1 MSGYHGKRTFS
12 NFHYTHNQLSSDN
25 PFKYFGTNYNPY
37 QPKITNQ
44 SPYDNIFSRE
54 KKQNKF
60 TPYEESSNLN
70 ENKRKAN
77 SPYYNKISSN
87 SYAKNSN
94 KNYNL
99 YRQNRDHIGE
109 LFNYPNQENKKY
121 YSGNTNNKN
130 DIQSPYSTYTTPQK
144 KNNKYK
150 NYNEIN
156 NEKISNIDSTEYYI
170 ESPNL
175 IKNYAYKENPNL
187 KYRDYMEDK
196 GISILNINGDPDKA
210 LFCLFDGHGGDQV
223 SKFLQNNFIKYF
235 KDTLPFDDVEKCLI
249 YLFKKLDEKI
259 KNLNC
264 FQVGAAACIIYIT
277 KENGKRCL
285 YSANVGDTRS
295 ILISENNYK
304 RLSYDHRADDSKEYK
319 RIVNEGGIVFAGR
332 VYGSL
337 MLGRAFGDWELKSY
351 GVTCEPYIK
360 RININH
366 DDKYIILAT
375 DGVWDTLEDIDVY
388 DLSKKFNNSKELCN
402 TIVYKSLEKGS
413 TDNISCFVI
422 NL

>member
-150 NYNEIN
+150 NYNDIN
-156 NEKISNIDSTEYYI
+156 IEKISNIDSTEYYI

-235 KDTLPFDDVEKCLI
+235 KDMLPFDDVEKCLI

-351 GVTCEPYIK
+351 GVTC
-360 RININH
+360 
-366 DDKYIILAT
+366 
-375 DGVWDTLEDIDVY
+375 
-388 DLSKKFNNSKELCN
+388 
-402 TIVYKSLEKGS
+402 
-413 TDNISCFVI
+413 
-422 NL
+422 

>member
-37 QPKITNQ
+37 QPKITNE

-130 DIQSPYSTYTTPQK
+130 DIQSPYSTYTTRQK
-144 KNNKYK
+144 K
-150 NYNEIN
+150 I
-156 NEKISNIDSTEYYI
+156 
-170 ESPNL
+170 
-175 IKNYAYKENPNL
+175 
-187 KYRDYMEDK
+187 
-196 GISILNINGDPDKA
+196 
-210 LFCLFDGHGGDQV
+210 
-223 SKFLQNNFIKYF
+223 
-235 KDTLPFDDVEKCLI
+235 
-249 YLFKKLDEKI
+249 
-259 KNLNC
+259 
-264 FQVGAAACIIYIT
+264 
-277 KENGKRCL
+277 
-285 YSANVGDTRS
+285 
-295 ILISENNYK
+295 
-304 RLSYDHRADDSKEYK
+304 
-319 RIVNEGGIVFAGR
+319 
-332 VYGSL
+332 
-337 MLGRAFGDWELKSY
+337 
-351 GVTCEPYIK
+351 
-360 RININH
+360 INI
-366 DDKYIILAT
+366 KIIM
-375 DGVWDTLEDIDVY
+375 I
-388 DLSKKFNNSKELCN
+388 
-402 TIVYKSLEKGS
+402 
-413 TDNISCFVI
+413 
-422 NL
+422 